1 MAKNIKLGSQQNDWK
16 DKKISVGRYEVEK
29 KKCTANMLL
38 SKMTKMCRDNE
49 NKTKSILAPLVA
61 GVWVLAPG
69 DGLLGAGDRLE
80 AGTPPPGVLAA
91 GLGAPGRTRPAGG
104 AGARTTVFA
113 YIYKKQNFFVAFI
126 FLFGKT

>member
-1 MAKNIKLGSQQNDWK
+1 M
-16 DKKISVGRYEVEK
+16 
-29 KKCTANMLL
+29 
-38 SKMTKMCRDNE
+38 
-49 NKTKSILAPLVA
+49 A

-80 AGTPPPGVLAA
+80 AGPPAPGVLAA

-113 YIYKKQNFFVAFI
+113 YIYKKQNFLVAFI